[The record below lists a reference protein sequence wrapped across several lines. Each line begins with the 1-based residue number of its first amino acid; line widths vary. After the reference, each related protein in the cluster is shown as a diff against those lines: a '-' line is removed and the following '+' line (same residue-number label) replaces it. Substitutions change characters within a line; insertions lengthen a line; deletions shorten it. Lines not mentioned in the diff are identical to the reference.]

1 MAFHRCRERLS
12 VVRSNAIRR
21 VAIVLSDGLSVKGG
35 IGRVMTYLKRE
46 IDAHI
51 PDISLSVHAARLT
64 DRPILKHATVP
75 FALALFA
82 IRVIVGRI
90 GIAHINV
97 APRGSTSR
105 KRLFAQ
111 LAKALGCRVLLHL
124 HGSGY
129 DEFYAAQNPARQ
141 ARIRTFFASADRVVA
156 LSPYWT
162 RFMVSQMGIDPSK
175 IVEIPNGVPSAIR
188 PRDPGDPATPS
199 IAFLGLL
206 GKRKGTDVLIE
217 ALSILA
223 ARGLSFRAVLA
234 GNGDVEDAIAQAKAL
249 NIADHITFSGWVGEA
264 EADAVLNGADIFVLP
279 SRAENQPVSI
289 LEAMARALPVVATRV
304 GAIPEQVDDGASGL
318 LVDPGDAQQLADAIA
333 HLIESPEL
341 RVTMGQAGQARF
353 ARDFSVSACAQ
364 RFAEVYR
371 AL

>member
-1 MAFHRCRERLS
+1 MSGQS
-12 VVRSNAIRR
+12 VRR

-51 PDISLSVHAARLT
+51 PDIRLSVHAARLT
-64 DRPILKHATVP
+64 DRPVLKHATVP

-82 IRVIVGRI
+82 VRIVIGRV

-105 KRLFAQ
+105 KRLFAM

-129 DEFYAAQNPARQ
+129 DEYYAAQNPARQ

-162 RFMVSQMGIDPSK
+162 RFMVSQMDIVPGK
-175 IVEIPNGVPSAIR
+175 IVEIPNGVPSATR
-188 PRDPGDPATPS
+188 PHTSTDPAIPT

-217 ALSILA
+217 ALSILTE
-223 ARGLSFRAVLA
+223 RRLPFHAVLA
-234 GNGDVEDAIAQAKAL
+234 GNGDVEDAIAQAQAL
-249 NIADHITFSGWVGEA
+249 GIADRIAFPGWVGEA
-264 EADAVLNGADIFVLP
+264 EADALLNKADIFVLP

-304 GAIPEQVDDGASGL
+304 GAIPEQVDDGDSGL

-333 HLIESPEL
+333 RLIESPGL
-341 RVTMGQAGQARF
+341 RKTMGQAGQLRF
-353 ARDFSVSACAQ
+353 ARDFSVAACAQ

-371 AL
+371 TL